1 MKTLANEIILLDI
14 ISSKELANELG
25 KLPENAN
32 VVRENNTL
40 LIYF

>member
-1 MKTLANEIILLDI
+1 MKTLPTEIILIDL
-14 ISSKELANELG
+14 ISSKELANELE

-32 VVRENNTL
+32 VVRENDTL

>member
-1 MKTLANEIILLDI
+1 MKTLPNELILLDL

-40 LIYF
+40 LICF

>member
-1 MKTLANEIILLDI
+1 MKTIPAEIILLDL
-14 ISSKELANELG
+14 ISSKELANELE

>member
-1 MKTLANEIILLDI
+1 MKTIPTEIILLDL
-14 ISSKELANELG
+14 ISSKELANELE

-32 VVRENNTL
+32 VVRENDTL

>member
-1 MKTLANEIILLDI
+1 MKTIPTEIILLDLT
-14 ISSKELANELG
+14 SSKELANELE

-32 VVRENNTL
+32 VVRENDTV

>member
-1 MKTLANEIILLDI
+1 MKTLPDEIILLDLI
-14 ISSKELANELG
+14 TSAELANEME

-32 VVRENNTL
+32 VVRANNAL

>member
-1 MKTLANEIILLDI
+1 MKTLPNELILLDL
-14 ISSKELANELG
+14 ISSKELANELE

-32 VVRENNTL
+32 VVRKNDTL

>member
-1 MKTLANEIILLDI
+1 MKTIPAEIILLDL
-14 ISSKELANELG
+14 ISSKEFANELE

-32 VVRENNTL
+32 VVRENDTL

>member
-1 MKTLANEIILLDI
+1 MKALPNELILLDL
-14 ISSKELANELG
+14 ISSKELANELE

>member
-1 MKTLANEIILLDI
+1 MKTIPAEIILLDLI
-14 ISSKELANELG
+14 RSKELANELE